1 MNRSMIL
8 PALFSC
14 LAACGEEEVVDA
26 NPTVTLEPAY
36 DVVVASDLVYAEGLA
51 HDQTSTAP
59 LPIPLLLD
67 VYAPDTDAS
76 NRPLFLFV
84 HGGGFTG
91 GTKTKP
97 EIEAMG
103 EYYASRGWVFVS
115 VDYRTTEELGT
126 LVDMTEDEVIAYY
139 TGIAPREWIE
149 HAMVPLAA
157 GDLTPKQ
164 FQQSLAMYAAQRDAK
179 AALRWT
185 VAHASDYGIDTD
197 FITVGGASAGAITA
211 ITLGI
216 SEQADFRDEISAE
229 DDPTLSTTNLD
240 ERYAVRSMVYFWGST
255 VKLDLSAA
263 IYGVDP
269 YDADDPE
276 LFMAHGTADQNPS
289 TPYSEATELQGIYD
303 GLGIDHELVPL
314 EGAGHGAWDAEVDG
328 QGLSELAFDF
338 VVASQGLNVEG

>member
-1 MNRSMIL
+1 M
-8 PALFSC
+8 PALLSC
-14 LAACGEEEVVDA
+14 LAACAEDEGADA
-26 NPTVTLEPAY
+26 NANANATPTVTLDPAY
-36 DVVVASDLVYAEGLA
+36 EVVVESDLVYAEGLA

-59 LPIPLLLD
+59 RAIPLLLD

-103 EYYASRGWVFVS
+103 AYYASRGWVFVS
-115 VDYRTTEELGT
+115 VDYRTTEALGT
-126 LVDMTEDEVIAYY
+126 LVDMNEDEVIAYY

-164 FQQSLAMYAAQRDAK
+164 FQQSLAMYTAQRDAK
-179 AALRWT
+179 AALRWM

-216 SEQADFRDEISAE
+216 SEQADFRDEIPAE

-269 YDADDPE
+269 YDADDPA
-276 LFMAHGTADQNPS
+276 LFMAHGTVDQNPS